1 MHGHMFGGV
10 LLRLALEQA
19 HACVR
24 VLSPPGSPL
33 PELAE
38 MLDIH
43 FRAPVLVEEVL
54 ELRSAVLDTSPSAA
68 WVAVEAG
75 HRRGLA
81 WEECATFHFHFR
93 VGAPDFP
100 AVVPFSVAD
109 MLQVVRQQRIRESWA
124 Q

>member
-1 MHGHMFGGV
+1 M
-10 LLRLALEQA
+10 RLK
-19 HACVR
+19 R
-24 VLSPPGSPL
+24 Y
-33 PELAE
+33 
-38 MLDIH
+38 
-43 FRAPVLVEEVL
+43 
-54 ELRSAVLDTSPSAA
+54 
-68 WVAVEAG
+68 
-75 HRRGLA
+75 RGLHNTESVTFPICVDWR